1 MLLLETRAR
10 DVISHITQ
18 GRVICRLV
26 SLFEPVESLVD
37 ENDRR
42 RRIALTDEVDH
53 PEYTLE

>member
-1 MLLLETRAR
+1 MLLPETRAR

-42 RRIALTDEVDH
+42 RHIALTDEAEH
-53 PEYTLE
+53 LEYTFK

>member
-1 MLLLETRAR
+1 MLLPETRAR

-18 GRVICRLV
+18 GRAICRLV

-42 RRIALTDEVDH
+42 RRIALTDEAEH
-53 PEYTLE
+53 PEYTFE